1 LLKKVVYAGSND
13 PAFKRASK
21 DLLVLAEVIVTAKQ
35 VERWTERIGQERLEE
50 RDAAITEYM
59 AKTLA
64 QRDVK
69 FRLSHRGSGR
79 GNAQSYNRRYER
91 RPRHVDLCWQAP
103 ARGCG
108 RVRRTP
114 P

>member
-69 FRLSHRGSGR
+69 FRGTFSRGQRVGGQKR
-79 GNAQSYNRRYER
+79 TQLLGGELEQLPPGE
-91 RPRHVDLCWQAP
+91 
-103 ARGCG
+103 
-108 RVRRTP
+108 VRR
-114 P
+114 